1 MNGNN
6 PYLPFSST
14 ILDVIKHTAKEYTF
28 RMAYTG
34 EVRPGQFFEVS
45 MPKYGEAPIS
55 VSGIGDGFVDLTIRK
70 VGRVTNEVFEKY
82 KGQSLFLR
90 GPYGN
95 GFWNS
100 GFFGCGCNSPFM
112 FAGPTMFGMRGFWC

>member
-1 MNGNN
+1 MNENN

-95 GFWNS
+95 GFDVDLYRDCVYSAVLSRRQND
-100 GFFGCGCNSPFM
+100 NRI
-112 FAGPTMFGMRGFWC
+112 ARRT